1 MLMKM
6 TKDDY
11 KQSVS
16 EFYDEVGGGLVY
28 GTIVYP
34 IIGRNQHYGFWYSD
48 TKTYK
53 EAAEN
58 QMREIISKTKINKDS
73 VILDAGCGVGGPM
86 VFIAKE
92 TDCTVHGVTLS
103 KCEVSRA
110 REYINSHSL
119 NNKVFVSEE
128 DYTKLSFPD
137 NFFDVVYAI
146 ESVCHA
152 VPKEKF
158 FKEAFRV
165 LKPSGR
171 LVISDGF
178 RKRDPINE
186 REEKII
192 RIFMYGYELK
202 EIVESRV
209 YEEEAQKAGFTDIHV
224 ESKIH
229 EVAKSVVFFMRLTSI
244 LRPLTTLLQFI
255 NPSLK
260 VLHRNVLAGYYAGKG
275 IEVGVADYAVLV
287 AKKPQ

>member
-1 MLMKM
+1 MIR
-6 TKDDY
+6 DDY
-11 KQSVS
+11 KKSVS
-16 EFYDEVGGGLVY
+16 KFYDEVGGGLVY
-28 GTIVYP
+28 GLIVYP
-34 IIGRNQHYGFWYSD
+34 MIGRNQHYGFWYPH

-58 QMREIISKTKINKDS
+58 QMREIISKAKINKDS
-73 VILDAGCGVGGPM
+73 VILDAGCGVGGPA
-86 VFIAKE
+86 VFIARE
-92 TDCTVHGVTLS
+92 TNCTVHGVTLS
-103 KCEVSRA
+103 TLEVSRA
-110 REYINSHSL
+110 QKYISSQSL
-119 NNKVFVSEE
+119 NDKVFVSED

-137 NFFDVVYAI
+137 NYFDAVHAI

-152 VPKEKF
+152 VPKEDF

-178 RKRDPINE
+178 RKRDPVNE
-186 REEKII
+186 KEKKII
-192 RIFMYGYELK
+192 RTFLYGYELK

-209 YEEEAQKAGFTDIHV
+209 YEEEAQKAGFIDISV

-229 EVAKSVVFFMRLTSI
+229 QVEKSVVFFMRLTSI
-244 LRPLTTLLQFI
+244 LRPLTTLLQYI

-275 IEVGVADYAVLV
+275 IELGLADYAVLV
-287 AKKPQ
+287 AKKP

>member
-1 MLMKM
+1 MLVKM
-6 TKDDY
+6 INDNY

-16 EFYDEVGGGLVY
+16 KFYDEVGGSLVY
-28 GTIVYP
+28 GLIVYP

-58 QMREIISKTKINKDS
+58 QMREIISKAKINKDS

-92 TDCTVHGVTLS
+92 TDCTVHGATLS
-103 KCEVSRA
+103 KREVSRA
-110 REYINSHSL
+110 REYISCQSL
-119 NNKVFVSEE
+119 NDKVFVSEE

-152 VPKEKF
+152 VPKSDF

-178 RKRDPINE
+178 RKRNPVNE
-186 REEKII
+186 KEKKII
-192 RIFMYGYELK
+192 STFMYGYELK
-202 EIVESRV
+202 EIVESKT
-209 YEEEAQKAGFTDIHV
+209 YEQEAQKAGFTDIQV
-224 ESKIH
+224 ERKIH
-229 EVAKSVVFFMRLTSI
+229 EVAKSVIFFMRLTSI
-244 LRPLTTLLQFI
+244 LRPLTTLLQYI

-260 VLHRNVLAGYYAGKG
+260 VLHRNVLAGYYSGKG

-287 AKKPQ
+287 TKKP